1 MHYGAFWWFINIFFK
16 TLHTFT
22 KKIGDD
28 KCSKYGDDEDEDW
41 GEEKAEGKGGEDWR
55 DDGKESKRGGGES
68 KGSAAAE
75 KKISGKE
82 LIDRVQKYFYED
94 EEFTKTFENF
104 VKAECEVI
112 DLQSEEYK
120 LAYTEVYER
129 YKILFEDKLEAFI
142 ARQGCSSLD
151 FYKAL
156 KEASDSDPESAHT
169 VFGQILVAVVDFDI
183 FMIMMREMAQSS
195 SRAKRK

>member
-1 MHYGAFWWFINIFFK
+1 MS
-16 TLHTFT
+16 
-22 KKIGDD
+22 
-28 KCSKYGDDEDEDW
+28 SKFDDEDWDD
-41 GEEKAEGKGGEDWR
+41 EGKGGDDW
-55 DDGKESKRGGGES
+55 DAEDGKESKRGES
-68 KGSAAAE
+68 KGSE
-75 KKISGKE
+75 KKKISGKE

-104 VKAECEVI
+104 VKAECDVI

-120 LAYTEVYER
+120 LAYTEVYEK

-142 ARQGCSSLD
+142 ASQGCSSLD

-156 KEASDSDPESAHT
+156 KEASDNDPESAHT

-183 FMIMMREMAQSS
+183 FMVMMREMAQSS
-195 SRAKRK
+195 SRARRK

>member
-1 MHYGAFWWFINIFFK
+1 MSS
-16 TLHTFT
+16 
-22 KKIGDD
+22 
-28 KCSKYGDDEDEDW
+28 SKYGDDEDEDW
-41 GEEKAEGKGGEDWR
+41 GEEGKGGEDWR
-55 DDGKESKRGGGES
+55 DDGKESKRGGGGGGES
-68 KGSAAAE
+68 KGSSAE
-75 KKISGKE
+75 RKISGKE

-94 EEFTKTFENF
+94 EEFTKTFESF

-120 LAYTEVYER
+120 LAYTEVYEK

-156 KEASDSDPESAHT
+156 KDASDNDPESAHT